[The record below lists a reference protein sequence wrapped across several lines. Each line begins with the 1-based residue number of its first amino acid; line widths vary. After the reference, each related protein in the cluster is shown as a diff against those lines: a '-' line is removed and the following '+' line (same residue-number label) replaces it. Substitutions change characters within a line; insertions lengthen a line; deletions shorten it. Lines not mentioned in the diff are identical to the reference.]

1 MTGRGASKKGLV
13 DAGALRKALE
23 IISRATTA
31 QLESAVG
38 EVTGEEGSGGGRPQR
53 RAAADGALAAVVAC
67 TPTAGK
73 GEMWESRGRKMRR
86 EIDRRAEGGL
96 MSSGDQPER
105 GEGYDSPRVEG
116 SSREGRVRGNNSGGR
131 GGGQVGV
138 AGQRGRGGK
147 YLQKSAGGRRRE
159 RSPSLEEGRVGRG
172 TAPPDRRT
180 GGGGRCAAP
189 AVQMEVE
196 GFGTAPPQ
204 SKQGEPR
211 GHSTAPSNEDVRV
224 EVGTPH
230 PREEDQAEV
239 PTAPPGRRQRS
250 GGADAPG
257 SEEDLQVI
265 SGRSP
270 HPQCRSPLRMERRS
284 SGVEARPQ
292 MAGVERDAVQR
303 KGELAQVWI
312 VGHSIVKWAGKEA
325 EKRVFGRQ
333 LGCSYKEVVVRWH
346 GLGGLRWDQL
356 LPILAGM
363 RERYGVPQV
372 VMLHAGENDLVRD
385 TGVALLRKMKRDLG
399 WVRDIWPQ
407 AVVVWTKLLPRRVW
421 RGARNE
427 GAIER
432 ARKGINR
439 EMEKFCASLKVRV
452 MDHKEITYEGFLVF
466 RGDGVHLSIYGNSYY
481 LADLSS
487 WLGDWVKSLSGS

>member
-1 MTGRGASKKGLV
+1 
-13 DAGALRKALE
+13 
-23 IISRATTA
+23 
-31 QLESAVG
+31 
-38 EVTGEEGSGGGRPQR
+38 
-53 RAAADGALAAVVAC
+53 
-67 TPTAGK
+67 
-73 GEMWESRGRKMRR
+73 
-86 EIDRRAEGGL
+86 
-96 MSSGDQPER
+96 
-105 GEGYDSPRVEG
+105 
-116 SSREGRVRGNNSGGR
+116 
-131 GGGQVGV
+131 
-138 AGQRGRGGK
+138 
-147 YLQKSAGGRRRE
+147 
-159 RSPSLEEGRVGRG
+159 
-172 TAPPDRRT
+172 
-180 GGGGRCAAP
+180 
-189 AVQMEVE
+189 MEVE

-239 PTAPPGRRQRS
+239 ATASPGRRQMS

-257 SEEDLQVI
+257 SEEDLHLT

-270 HPQCRSPLRMERRS
+270 HPQCRSPLRRERRS
-284 SGVEARPQ
+284 SGVETRPQ
-292 MAGVERDAVQR
+292 MAGVERDAVQG

-346 GLGGLRWDQL
+346 GVGGLRWDQL

-439 EMEKFCASLKVRV
+439 EMEKFCASVKVRV

-487 WLGDWVKSLSGS
+487 WLGDWVKSLRNIGDAEGSDAEDSDAEDSDAEDSDAEGTDAEDSHLDPHLINVNSALEECSTVDHVDHTDNTYLVQIMDMIAPIKTKQIKSCSISYFPSHITQSLASDEVFIDLLFLCVY